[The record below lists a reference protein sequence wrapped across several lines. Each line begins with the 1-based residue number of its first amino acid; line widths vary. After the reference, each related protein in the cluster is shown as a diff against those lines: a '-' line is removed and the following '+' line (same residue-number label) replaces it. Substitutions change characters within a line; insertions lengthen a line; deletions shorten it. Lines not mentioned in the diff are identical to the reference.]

1 MNEKA
6 ARCIKRA
13 AFCIFSG
20 FWNVTRNARGVTWNL
35 RRNIVH
41 LKKSSFQIIPT
52 NVQHCTWLGFFL
64 PPAVRDAGRKNHM
77 GEWEEGRERNV
88 FHFGCNVLMLQSS
101 SMKSENVLG

>member
-35 RRNIVH
+35 RRNRY
-41 LKKSSFQIIPT
+41 F
-52 NVQHCTWLGFFL
+52 
-64 PPAVRDAGRKNHM
+64 
-77 GEWEEGRERNV
+77 
-88 FHFGCNVLMLQSS
+88 LQSGKS
-101 SMKSENVLG
+101 KIQLQSMRNDTLRKQNSGDA